1 MKLLLDTHTF
11 IWWTT
16 DAKRLSSAAST
27 VLADPHN
34 QVWLSVASAW
44 EMQIK
49 LHVGKLTLQL
59 PLQTLIGGQE
69 ATNGMLVLPI
79 LLSHVIQLD
88 ELPLLHRDPFDR
100 LLVAQA
106 IAEGCTLISVDP
118 LIAQYSAPVLW

>member
-69 ATNGMLVLPI
+69 ATNGVLVLPI